1 MMKSKSGFGILIKY
15 FLLYP
20 AVVMLLVTTSCKNAP
35 PHEEKIVA
43 SLPQPAVHNKNLLPD
58 SLPPPQSHPPR
69 KKIYLT
75 FDDGPNN
82 GSPNV
87 ISAIKETAIPVSF
100 FIIGVHTT
108 YRGSEQKSWASLQ
121 QIPYIDICNHSY
133 THGLFN
139 RFDKFYSKPDVVVS
153 DFRRARDSLK
163 LKNNFVRTPGRN
175 SWRIN
180 NIRYTDNKRSAAA
193 IDSLYKAGFMVV
205 GWDLEWQFNFRNLR
219 LRSTADQL
227 ISQIDYLFK
236 NGHLRTKDHLVIL
249 AHDQAYQHSEDYQQ
263 LKTFIQKIKARP
275 EYEFALIRDYP
286 GIQHFSE
293 PSHHTVVNH

>member
-1 MMKSKSGFGILIKY
+1 MKSETGFTILIKY
-15 FLLYP
+15 FLICP
-20 AVVMLLVTTSCKNAP
+20 AVLMLAGMTGCNQSK
-35 PHEEKIVA
+35 PHEEKLVV
-43 SLPQPAVHNKNLLPD
+43 SLPQPAVNTTGTVLPD
-58 SLPPPQSHPPR
+58 TLRKPPLQNPR

-75 FDDGPNN
+75 FDDGPND

-87 ISAIKETAIPVSF
+87 ISAIIEESIPASF

-121 QIPYIDICNHSY
+121 QIPHIDICNHSY

-153 DFRRARDSLK
+153 DFQRARDSLK

-175 SWRIN
+175 SWRIGS
-180 NIRYTDNKRSAAA
+180 IRYTDNKRSTAA
-193 IDSLYKAGFMVV
+193 IDSLYEAGFMVV

-236 NGHLRTKDHLVIL
+236 NGYLRTKDNLVIL
-249 AHDQAYQHSEDYQQ
+249 AHDQAYHHPEDYQQ

-286 GIQHFSE
+286 AILNKTE
-293 PSHHTVVNH
+293 PHQPSVVTH